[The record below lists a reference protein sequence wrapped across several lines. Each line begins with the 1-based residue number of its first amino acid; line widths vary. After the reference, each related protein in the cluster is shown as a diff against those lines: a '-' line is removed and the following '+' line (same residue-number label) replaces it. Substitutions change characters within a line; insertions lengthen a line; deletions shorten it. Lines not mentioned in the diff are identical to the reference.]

1 MAKQNRRRDIIVDMN
16 EFIVTYAATLLD
28 PSQNLS
34 KLIYDT
40 TKDDITKMDDLF
52 KDNGFGRKNK
62 FINIGEGFL
71 RDWKGLDEE
80 EAKQQADQL
89 AKDAIDYL
97 GKNTDYFET
106 WRTD

>member
-40 TKDDITKMDDLF
+40 TKDDITKMDDL
-52 KDNGFGRKNK
+52 G
-62 FINIGEGFL
+62 
-71 RDWKGLDEE
+71 
-80 EAKQQADQL
+80 
-89 AKDAIDYL
+89 
-97 GKNTDYFET
+97 
-106 WRTD
+106 